1 MFIWDFVASTVM
13 DDLIDWFYGQLVGFL
28 GNFFAQMGNMG
39 VELTPY
45 GVQVRYPSHM
55 ELDESDMNCALRE
68 CRKIREF
75 VLQRLDPHISQDIKA
90 VTEAK
95 RKFEQHMG

>member
-1 MFIWDFVASTVM
+1 MV
-13 DDLIDWFYGQLVGFL
+13 Y
-28 GNFFAQMGNMG
+28 
-39 VELTPY
+39 
-45 GVQVRYPSHM
+45 RSHM